1 LWEAIRRH
9 QLGIQIRRQV
19 PIGRF
24 VVDFL
29 VPEARVVLEVDGPYH
44 SQRRAADARR
54 DAWLGRAG
62 YRVLRLEAAL
72 VEHQLP
78 LAIERI
84 HAELVAARCSA
95 R

>member
-1 LWEAIRRH
+1 LWQALRRH
-9 QLGIQIRRQV
+9 QLGCEIRRQV

-29 VPEARVVLEVDGPYH
+29 VPEARVVVEVDGPYH
-44 SQRRAADARR
+44 SRRRAADARR

-62 YRVLRLEAAL
+62 YRVLRLGSEL
-72 VEHQLP
+72 VEQQLP

-84 HAELVAARCSA
+84 RAELEAARCSA